1 MCVYLH
7 YNTWGQG
14 CISIYLLIS
23 PFWNIAFFPKK
34 HTQKYERT
42 VTTSQRDIYHISS
55 CFGIMINMFTSK
67 FLKVMGKKNPQKNTT
82 ENPTENRKSGQDRT
96 VYHTHKGH
104 LGCGTDRSWYVAS
117 AFRLAWTWFGVRGEG
132 VTLSGCFNT
141 PELEHTPT

>member
-1 MCVYLH
+1 MY
-7 YNTWGQG
+7 
-14 CISIYLLIS
+14 IYLSTDIS
-23 PFWNIAFFPKK
+23 LLKHCILPKK
-34 HTQKYERT
+34 THTKIWENSDYLTER
-42 VTTSQRDIYHISS
+42 HISY
-55 CFGIMINMFTSK
+55 I
-67 FLKVMGKKNPQKNTT
+67 FLLWYNDQYVHLQIPESNGEKNPQKNTT